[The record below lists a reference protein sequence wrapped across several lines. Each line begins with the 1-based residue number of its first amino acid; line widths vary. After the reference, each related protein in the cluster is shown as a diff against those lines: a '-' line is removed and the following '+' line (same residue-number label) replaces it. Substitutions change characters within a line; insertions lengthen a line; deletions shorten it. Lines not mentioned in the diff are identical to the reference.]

1 MILVR
6 KWMVQAE
13 AYLCAAK
20 DSCDSKHYNWSC
32 FQAQQSAE
40 KALKAY
46 LYSKGYTSVI
56 THSIKELLRE
66 CEKIEK
72 KFKDLKSDAI
82 LLDTFYISTR
92 YPNGLGGEL
101 APSEYYEK
109 EDAQKCLNSAES
121 ILNNVRKFSKI

>member
-13 AYLCAAK
+13 ADLSAAK
-20 DSCDSKHYNWSC
+20 DSCYSKHYNWSC

-46 LYSKGYTSVI
+46 LYSNGYTSVI

-66 CEKIEK
+66 CEKSEK
-72 KFKDLKSDAI
+72 KFSDLKSDAV
-82 LLDTFYISTR
+82 LLDTFYIATR

-109 EDAQKCLNSAES
+109 EDAQKCLNSAGS
-121 ILNNVRKFSKI
+121 ILNNVKKFSKI

>member
-1 MILVR
+1 
-6 KWMVQAE
+6 MVQAE
-13 AYLCAAK
+13 ADLSAAK
-20 DSCDSKHYNWSC
+20 DSCISKHYNWSC

-46 LYSKGYTSVI
+46 LYSNGYTSVI

-82 LLDTFYISTR
+82 LLDTFYIPTR

-121 ILNNVRKFSKI
+121 ILNSVIKYSKI

>member
-1 MILVR
+1 M
-6 KWMVQAE
+6 
-13 AYLCAAK
+13 
-20 DSCDSKHYNWSC
+20 
-32 FQAQQSAE
+32 
-40 KALKAY
+40 KAY

-72 KFKDLKSDAI
+72 EFGNFKNDAR
-82 LLDTFYISTR
+82 LLDMFYIPTR

-121 ILNNVRKFSKI
+121 ILNNVKKFSKI